1 MKLKPY
7 EHWFSKKGFVF
18 EDPEEDYSPQ
28 DDPTGLWN
36 FKNKK
41 VVKQIYGRDEKGK
54 YDLFIYEDGS
64 QDKVY
69 L

>member
-7 EHWFSKKGFVF
+7 EHWFSNKPNS
-18 EDPEEDYSPQ
+18 EIDYRSLVENAFKVGTP
-28 DDPTGLWN
+28 D
-36 FKNKK
+36 KNKK
-41 VVKQIYGRDEKGK
+41 VIKQIYGRDEKGR

-64 QDKVY
+64 QNKVY

>member
-1 MKLKPY
+1 MKLRPY
-7 EHWFSKKGFVF
+7 EHWFSKKSNDNIDYRSLV
-18 EDPEEDYSPQ
+18 EDAFK
-28 DDPTGLWN
+28 TGTPD
-36 FKNKK
+36 KNKK
-41 VVKQIYGRDEKGK
+41 VIKQIYGRDEKGK

>member
-1 MKLKPY
+1 MKLKSY
-7 EHWFSKKGFVF
+7 EHWFSKKPNDNIDYRSLV
-18 EDPEEDYSPQ
+18 EDAFK
-28 DDPTGLWN
+28 TGTSN
-36 FKNKK
+36 RNKR

>member
-1 MKLKPY
+1 MKLRPY
-7 EHWFSKKGFVF
+7 EHWFSKKASDNIDYRSLV
-18 EDPEEDYSPQ
+18 EDAFKIGTP
-28 DDPTGLWN
+28 N
-36 FKNKK
+36 KNKK
-41 VVKQIYGRDEKGK
+41 VVRQIYGRDEKGK

>member
-1 MKLKPY
+1 MKLKSY
-7 EHWFSKKGFVF
+7 EHWFSKKANDNIDYRSLV
-18 EDPEEDYSPQ
+18 EDASKIGTP
-28 DDPTGLWN
+28 N
-36 FKNKK
+36 RNKR
-41 VVKQIYGRDEKGK
+41 VIKQIYGRDEKGK

>member
-1 MKLKPY
+1 MKLKSY
-7 EHWFSKKGFVF
+7 EHWFSKKSNDNIDYRSLV
-18 EDPEEDYSPQ
+18 EDAFK
-28 DDPTGLWN
+28 TGTPDR
-36 FKNKK
+36 NKR
-41 VVKQIYGRDEKGK
+41 VIKQIYGRDEKGK

>member
-7 EHWFSKKGFVF
+7 EHWFSKKANDNV
-18 EDPEEDYSPQ
+18 DYRSLVEGAFK
-28 DDPTGLWN
+28 TGTPN
-36 FKNKK
+36 RNKK
-41 VVKQIYGRDEKGK
+41 VIKQIYGRDEKGK